1 MSLLP
6 SATHSN
12 SNTSYYAFTNQAGG
26 ATGPAGPTGAI
37 GPTGVAGPIGPIGVT
52 GPTGQQGIP
61 GSATNTGAT
70 GAKGEPG
77 AAFNTGATGPAGPI
91 GLPGSATNTG
101 ATGPI
106 GPTGYTGQQGI
117 PGTAVNTGATGPV
130 GPTGEIGP
138 TGVNGIPGTAVNTG
152 ATGPTG
158 PIGFT
163 GPQGVPGTA
172 TNTGA
177 TGPAG
182 IGSSVDWALYRAV
195 QAVDM
200 SENDITNCGE
210 ITCGSITAEGIT
222 ESVNFGSSI
231 KPLYEVDIRATDI
244 NLTTYNPAGTLNL
257 TSEYDLDLNAP
268 NGDINLVG
276 GDVNITSTDL
286 TSLMNIQAYAAMTLN
301 AGGVMQ
307 IGTVGQI
314 FINSGIGINMTST
327 GNVSIGS
334 GNVFGADTEIEKVG
348 FKENEIYKVDGNPD
362 LTISNVASLTNLGAP
377 LTVGSNF
384 TLTLSSNTNIDIATN
399 ATASNDFQFKQTIS
413 DNSGN
418 TGTAGQ
424 VLSAGAGGEVKW
436 DSVANLIP
444 DLSNVYLPL
453 VGGKMSGSIDMSQN
467 NIVDVSG
474 ITSSANITLDASGEI
489 SLIATGNVNVPG
501 TLVPTAIADTASQVG
516 ASGQVLSAGIG
527 GQLLWVTPTQYYQGS
542 FLSMTPQTN
551 DVSVNVISYDTS
563 LISNGIAL
571 SDVSS
576 IQIANGGR
584 YMINATFLVQ
594 NTAVSLASVNS
605 IDIWMNVNG
614 ANVANSSRFY
624 DIQGIEDVQIITYT
638 QMYDFNANDI
648 LQFQWYSPVAEVQLP
663 SLVSTGGPPRPD
675 SPSVMVQI
683 YKIA

>member
-12 SNTSYYAFTNQAGG
+12 LNTNYYALANQSGG
-26 ATGPAGPTGAI
+26 ATGPAGPTGGI
-37 GPTGVAGPIGPIGVT
+37 GPTGIAGPIGPIGLT
-52 GPTGQQGIP
+52 GPIGQQGIP
-61 GSATNTGAT
+61 GTAVNTGAT
-70 GAKGEPG
+70 GAKGEAG

-101 ATGPI
+101 ATGAI

-117 PGTAVNTGATGPV
+117 PGTAVNTGATGPI

-152 ATGPTG
+152 ATGSTG
-158 PIGFT
+158 FTGYT
-163 GPQGVPGTA
+163 GPQGVPGSA

-182 IGSSVDWALYRAV
+182 VGSAVDWALYPAV
-195 QAVDM
+195 KGVDFADFDL
-200 SENDITNCGE
+200 EN
-210 ITCGSITAEGIT
+210 CGSITARGIT
-222 ESVNFGSSI
+222 ESVNFGSSTF
-231 KPLYEVDIRATDI
+231 PMAEVDIRAVDI
-244 NLTTYNPAGTLNL
+244 NLETYNPLGTLNL
-257 TSEYDLDLNAP
+257 TSAYDLDLTAD
-268 NGDINLVG
+268 GDINLIG

-301 AGGVMQ
+301 AGGLMQ

-314 FINSGIGINMTST
+314 LINSGIGINMTST

-348 FKENEIYKVDGNPD
+348 FKENEIYKVEGNPD
-362 LTISNVASLTNLGAP
+362 LTISNVASLTNLEAP
-377 LTVGSNF
+377 LTVGSIF
-384 TLTLSSNTNIDIATN
+384 TLTLTSNTNINIATN

-418 TGTAGQ
+418 TGTEGQ
-424 VLSAGAGGEVKW
+424 VLSAGAGGQVKW

-444 DLSNVYLPL
+444 DLSNVYLRL
-453 VGGKMSGSIDMSQN
+453 VGGKMSGNIDMSQN

-474 ITSSANITLDASGEI
+474 ISSSTNLTLDSSGEI

-501 TLVPTAIADTASQVG
+501 TLVPTAIADTAAQVG

-542 FLSMTPQTN
+542 FLSTATQTN
-551 DVSVNVISYDTS
+551 DASVNVVAYDTS
-563 LISNGIAL
+563 LISNGVAIV
-571 SDVSS
+571 DVSS
-576 IQIANGGR
+576 IQFENGGR
-584 YMINATFLVQ
+584 YMINATFLVE
-594 NTAVSLASVNS
+594 NRAASLASVNS
-605 IDIWMNVNG
+605 IDLWMNVNG

-624 DIQGIEDVQIITYT
+624 DVQGIEDVQVLTYT
-638 QMYDFNANDI
+638 QMYDFNVNDI
-648 LQFQWYSPVAEVQLP
+648 LKFQWYSPDAEVQLP
-663 SLVSTGGPPRPD
+663 ALVSSGGPPRPD
-675 SPSVMVQI
+675 SPSVMLQI